1 MKNLMEGF
9 KAYIGEDQEKQLENK
24 VFKVDAVL
32 RLNKI
37 GGVDINDVL
46 NKIRTIPGVTVIS
59 QNENAVNYEQYYVID
74 TSIKFMTLGKPAIV
88 YIKNVLVQHINSN
101 LKAVG
106 VPSASV
112 RYIKWRSIREI

>member
-9 KAYIGEDQEKQLENK
+9 KTYIGEDQEKQPENK
-24 VFKVDAVL
+24 VFKVGAVL

-37 GGVDINDVL
+37 GGVDITDVL
-46 NKIRTIPGVTVIS
+46 NKIRTIPGVTVIN
-59 QNENAVNYEQYYVID
+59 QNENAVNYEQYYIID
-74 TSIKFMTLGKPAIV
+74 TSIKFMTLGKPAIE
-88 YIKNVLVQHINSN
+88 YIKSVLVPHINSN